1 MTQTVTILEQ
11 AGMPSDLNYRVAFW
25 LDVPV
30 ARQSFYA
37 NPTATSVVKGI
48 SPADL
53 AELRAGLIV
62 EVVEVIP
69 SVVDTPLASVKQA
82 ARQRLTALQQDFNR
96 DNTFNRYGTKWTQA
110 SGWVDVVVA

>member
-1 MTQTVTILEQ
+1 MTQTITLLDQ
-11 AGMPSDLNYRVAFW
+11 YGMPSDLNYRVAFW
-25 LDVPV
+25 LDVP
-30 ARQSFYA
+30 APRQPYYA
-37 NPTATSVVKGI
+37 NPAATSVVKDI

-62 EVVEVIP
+62 EKVEIIQ
-69 SVVDTPLASVKQA
+69 SLASATLADVKQA
-82 ARQRLTALQQDFNR
+82 ARAKMVDLQRDFNR